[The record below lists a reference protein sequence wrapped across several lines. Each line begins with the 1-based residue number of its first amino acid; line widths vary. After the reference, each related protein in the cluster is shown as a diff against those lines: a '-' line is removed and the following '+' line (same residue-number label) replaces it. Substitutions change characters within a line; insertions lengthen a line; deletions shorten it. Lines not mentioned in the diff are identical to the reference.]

1 MVNDQELKAGHG
13 PASKVGGARRTR
25 NRSRSEQVGGMAGA
39 EEPTAEET
47 APVTGEDGE
56 VVATGEESTEVQAA
70 ETEVVG
76 PYKENS
82 PAAVKSFHDKPLP
95 SKNIQVTKN
104 PQATAN
110 NMNIQQPRK

>member
-1 MVNDQELKAGHG
+1 M
-13 PASKVGGARRTR
+13 
-25 NRSRSEQVGGMAGA
+25 
-39 EEPTAEET
+39 
-47 APVTGEDGE
+47 
-56 VVATGEESTEVQAA
+56 QAA